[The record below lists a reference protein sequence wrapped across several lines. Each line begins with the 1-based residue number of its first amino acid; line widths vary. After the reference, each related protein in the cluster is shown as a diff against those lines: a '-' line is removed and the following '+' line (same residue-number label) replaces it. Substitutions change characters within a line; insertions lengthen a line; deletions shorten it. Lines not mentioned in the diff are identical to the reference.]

1 MNNANQTNH
10 PTREE
15 ILAKLYD
22 ELPPERH
29 SEVAAHLG
37 QCAECHKLAT
47 EWCDTMEQLNSWK
60 LPAPEPQPEFE
71 SEPVDFAPYIKWAL
85 AACLV
90 IGLGFL
96 GGRLSAPAP
105 DAAALS
111 AALTP
116 ELQKISAAM
125 DARLAEDR
133 RAVTEILQTM
143 QTQRT
148 EDYASLRRA
157 LETLAVNTEDELQT
171 AQQQIVQLASFTEPT
186 KP

>member
-1 MNNANQTNH
+1 MNNANHANH
-10 PTREE
+10 PTRED
-15 ILAKLYD
+15 IVAKLYD

-47 EWCDTMEQLNSWK
+47 EWCDTMEHLDSWQ

-71 SEPVDFAPYIKWAL
+71 REPVDFARLFKWAL

-90 IGLGFL
+90 VGLGFL
-96 GGRLSAPAP
+96 GGRLSAPVP
-105 DAAALS
+105 DAAAVR
-111 AALTP
+111 AALAP
-116 ELQKISAAM
+116 ELQKLAAVM
-125 DARLAEDR
+125 DTKLAEDR

-171 AQQQIVQLASFTEPT
+171 AQQQIVQLASFTEPA

>member
-1 MNNANQTNH
+1 MNNANHANH

-15 ILAKLYD
+15 IVAKLYD
-22 ELPPERH
+22 ELPPQRH

-47 EWCDTMEQLNSWK
+47 EWCDTMEQMDAWK
-60 LPAPEPQPEFE
+60 LPAPEPQQEFE
-71 SEPVDFAPYIKWAL
+71 REPVDFAQFFKWAL

-90 IGLGFL
+90 VGLGFL

-111 AALTP
+111 AALAP
-116 ELQKISAAM
+116 ELQKLYAAM

-171 AQQQIVQLASFTEPT
+171 AQQQIVQLASFTEPV

>member
-1 MNNANQTNH
+1 MNHSNH
-10 PTREE
+10 PTRED
-15 ILAKLYD
+15 LVAHLYS
-22 ELPPERH
+22 ELPPEQQA
-29 SEVAAHLG
+29 ELTAHLG
-37 QCAECHKLAT
+37 QCADCQQLAT
-47 EWCDTMEQLNSWK
+47 QWRGTMAELDTWQ
-60 LPAPEPQPEFE
+60 LPAPRPLPKIE
-71 SEPVDFAPYIKWAL
+71 SEPVEFVQFFKWAI

-90 IGLGFL
+90 VGLGFL

-105 DAAALS
+105 DAATLRAALAPELEKVS
-111 AALTP
+111 AAV
-116 ELQKISAAM
+116 
-125 DARLAEDR
+125 DAKLAEDR

-171 AQQQIVQLASFTEPT
+171 AQQQIVQLASFTEPV

>member
-1 MNNANQTNH
+1 MNNANH

-15 ILAKLYD
+15 IVAKLYD

-37 QCAECHKLAT
+37 QCADCHKIAT
-47 EWCDTMEQLNSWK
+47 DWCDTMEQMDAWK
-60 LPAPEPQPEFE
+60 LPAPEPEAEFE
-71 SEPVDFAPYIKWAL
+71 REPVDFAQLFKWAL

-90 IGLGFL
+90 VGLGFL

-111 AALTP
+111 AALAP
-116 ELQKISAAM
+116 ELQKLSAAM
-125 DARLAEDR
+125 DAKLTEDR

-157 LETLAVNTEDELQT
+157 LETLAVNTEDEFQT
-171 AQQQIVQLASFTEPT
+171 AQQQIVQLASFTESA